1 MIYAENRGSNTQ
13 YELGQMFSRLEP
25 HERDYQQAA
34 IWFRRSAKKGNTH
47 AQYKLGIMYSRGL
60 GVKLDYLRAY
70 AWLKIAA
77 TQGSG
82 KALHV
87 LRKLAKKIPPRRQ
100 RAAHRLS
107 RSYYEHYVA
116 PFNHIH

>member
-1 MIYAENRGSNTQ
+1 MIYAENRSSNTQ
-13 YELGQMFSRLEP
+13 YELGQMFRRLETP
-25 HERDYQQAA
+25 ERDYAQAA

-60 GVKLDYLRAY
+60 GVKIDYLRAY

-77 TQGSG
+77 SQGSG
-82 KALHV
+82 KALY
-87 LRKLAKKIPPRRQ
+87 LLKKLAKKIPPKRQ
-100 RAAHRLS
+100 HAAHRLS

-116 PFNHIH
+116 PYHHVN